1 MKNVPIEEVPVKIS
15 NRKALL
21 FCEELYS
28 LYRSKRFDQKYYRSR
43 SASTTTK
50 KDFRVN
56 GTKYYRPWQFYQS
69 RRMKHEHNINT

>member
-1 MKNVPIEEVPVKIS
+1 MKNIEEVPTKVS
-15 NRKALL
+15 NRISRLL
-21 FCEELYS
+21 TGEVDS

-56 GTKYYRPWQFYQS
+56 GTKYSDCTNQ
-69 RRMKHEHNINT
+69 